1 MIILCLPTP
10 ITKKNEPDLS
20 FILTTINLIKRSF
33 RKGQLII
40 LESSTYPGSTKE
52 LMIPFLKKFN
62 IGKDFFLGYSP
73 EREDP
78 NNKKFT
84 IENITKICGGYSSNC
99 LVLTASLYEK
109 IIKKVFK
116 VSNIETA
123 EFVKLYENIYR
134 AR

>member
-1 MIILCLPTP
+1 MPTP
-10 ITKKNEPDLS
+10 LKENYNPDLS
-20 FILTTINLIKRSF
+20 HIKNTMQKMLAYLG
-33 RKGQLII
+33 KGKLLI

-84 IENITKICGGYSSNC
+84 IENITKICGGYSSI
-99 LVLTASLYEK
+99 LVHSQLIRQNNKES
-109 IIKKVFK
+109 F
-116 VSNIETA
+116 
-123 EFVKLYENIYR
+123 
-134 AR
+134 